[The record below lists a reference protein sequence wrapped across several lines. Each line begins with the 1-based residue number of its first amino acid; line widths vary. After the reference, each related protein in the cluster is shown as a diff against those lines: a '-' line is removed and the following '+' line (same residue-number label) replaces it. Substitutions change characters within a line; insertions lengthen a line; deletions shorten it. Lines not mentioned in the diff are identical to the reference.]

1 MNYLISILLIIIVI
15 IFGFL
20 KLIINEKFEDNN
32 LLNIYVITLGKQER
46 IENIKNQQQ
55 KINKKIEI
63 FNAVNGSNLDINNLK
78 NNILAN
84 DNKLSLNHNNK
95 MGEIGCYLSHLNIYK
110 KIKEDNKKGYT
121 LIFEDDFSIN
131 SDNLSDELKKA
142 LDTLNNKNI
151 DFDYLFLGNLKDNH
165 GENIADN
172 LYYLDKNINLWG
184 THAYIIN
191 NKNIDKIIDNITSIE
206 YITLLKIIQ
215 YIEIMFIINENI
227 FKDLNFRNRI
237 INYTNSKKFRRVLAY
252 NKNNYSYAFLKK
264 MNDLKIIV
272 NTDIEV
278 ENISI
283 PKIN

>member
-1 MNYLISILLIIIVI
+1 VI

-191 NKNIDKIIDNITSIE
+191 NKNIDKIIDNLNLIRLPIDNAIE
-206 YITLLKIIQ
+206 KLS
-215 YIEIMFIINENI
+215 FDNI
-227 FKDLNFRNRI
+227 FNTITIYPNLVIQNGELKSTIRI
-237 INYTNSKKFRRVLAY
+237 
-252 NKNNYSYAFLKK
+252 
-264 MNDLKIIV
+264 
-272 NTDIEV
+272 
-278 ENISI
+278 
-283 PKIN
+283 

>member
-191 NKNIDKIIDNITSIE
+191 NKNIDKIIDNLNLIRLPIDNAIE
-206 YITLLKIIQ
+206 KLS
-215 YIEIMFIINENI
+215 FDNI
-227 FKDLNFRNRI
+227 FNTITIYPNLVIQNGELKSTIRI
-237 INYTNSKKFRRVLAY
+237 
-252 NKNNYSYAFLKK
+252 
-264 MNDLKIIV
+264 
-272 NTDIEV
+272 
-278 ENISI
+278 
-283 PKIN
+283 